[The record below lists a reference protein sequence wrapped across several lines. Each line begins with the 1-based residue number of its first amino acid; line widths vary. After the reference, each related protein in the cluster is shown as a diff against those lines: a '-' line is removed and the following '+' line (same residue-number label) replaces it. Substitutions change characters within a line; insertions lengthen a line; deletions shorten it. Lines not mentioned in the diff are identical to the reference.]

1 MFRWLRVLFAGIA
14 VTFSLPIFATIF
26 AISILIACLAVAI
39 FALLP
44 RFVTRRGDGSLD
56 IQRQWSENQFRFQDS
71 VRSYEDLIDAHA
83 RRPR

>member
-14 VTFSLPIFATIF
+14 VTFSLPIF

-44 RFVTRRGDGSLD
+44 RFVTRRGAGSLD
-56 IQRQWSENQFRFQDS
+56 FQRQWSENQFRFQES

-83 RRPR
+83 RSRR